1 MKLLLIRHGETT
13 DNALNLL
20 QGHRH
25 GTLSEKG
32 IKQAHERGKKLVNT
46 HVDIVI
52 SSDLGRSIESANII
66 NSYVKT
72 SQIEDPLLR
81 EKDWGSLTGK
91 DISHY
96 YKGDF
101 PDDIENDQMLF
112 DRAKK
117 LVTKLREDY
126 TDKTVLLLGHGA
138 INVAIKAVLTN
149 TQPDKMMDNIPIQE
163 NLDQWNWEE

>member
-1 MKLLLIRHGETT
+1 MKILLIRHGETT
-13 DNALNLL
+13 DNASNIL

-25 GTLSEKG
+25 GILSEKG
-32 IKQAHERGKKLVNT
+32 IKQAHERGLKLINT
-46 HVDIVI
+46 NVDIVI

-66 NSYVKT
+66 NSYVNT
-72 SQIEDPLLR
+72 SQIEEPLLR

-101 PDDIENDQMLF
+101 PNDIENDQMLF
-112 DRAKK
+112 NRAEK
-117 LVTKLREDY
+117 LVTKLRKNY
-126 TDKTVLLLGHGA
+126 TNKTVLLLGHGA
-138 INVAIKAVLTN
+138 INVAIKAVLTK
-149 TQPDKMMDNIPIQE
+149 TQPDEMMANIPIQE